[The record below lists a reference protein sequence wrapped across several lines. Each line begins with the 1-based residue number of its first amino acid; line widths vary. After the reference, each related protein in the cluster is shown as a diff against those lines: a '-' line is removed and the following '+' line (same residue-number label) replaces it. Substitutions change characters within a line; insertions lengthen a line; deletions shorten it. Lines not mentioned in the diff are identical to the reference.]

1 MYKTV
6 VFDMDGTILDTLEDM
21 KICVNK
27 ALVEEGFPE
36 RTLDEVRR
44 FVGNGNHKLAER
56 AVPEGTD
63 DDKVEA
69 VFQNFHRH
77 YKKHCGDHTRPYSG
91 VIELIRH
98 LREAG
103 IRTAVVSNKADYGV
117 QALCADW
124 FPDLFDGQTGEK
136 EGVRRKPAPDGVWNV
151 MAEVG
156 ARKDSTVYIGDSE
169 VDIETARNA
178 GLPCI
183 SVSWGFRDENFLK
196 QHGASVI
203 VHTMDELEALLLK

>member
-21 KICVNK
+21 KICINA
-27 ALVEEGFPE
+27 ALAEEGFPE

-56 AVPEGTD
+56 AVPAGTSD
-63 DDKVEA
+63 EKVEG
-69 VFQNFHRH
+69 VFEGFHRQ
-77 YKKHCGDHTRPYSG
+77 YKVHCGDHTRPYAG
-91 VIELIRH
+91 VTELIRH

-117 QALCADW
+117 QALCEEW
-124 FPDLFDGQTGEK
+124 FPGLFDAQAGEK
-136 EGVRRKPAPDGVWNV
+136 EGIRRKPASDGVWAV
-151 MAEVG
+151 MAEIG

-169 VDIETARNA
+169 VDIETAKNA

-183 SVSWGFRDENFLK
+183 SISWGFRDEAFLR

-203 VHTMDELEALLLK
+203 VHTMNELESMLLK